1 MDRSTSAIRRR
12 QARRPLP
19 AGLAIG
25 AALIIGFLVCLG
37 LNLPGHLSYDSV
49 MQLWQGRTGLYNSWH
64 PPVMAWMLGL
74 ADSLIQG
81 ASLFVVF
88 DAALLYGGFLIVLGL
103 HRRPAWAGLAVA
115 LVWMLSAQGLIYPA
129 IVWKDV
135 LFAGATTAGFA
146 ALAQAEAR
154 WADRRARLAWLGAA
168 VLLLALAALARQN
181 GAVVVVLAVLALGWI
196 AARNDRKARVRSALV
211 HGLGAL
217 VAIGL
222 VVTAADIGL
231 ALRSDG
237 ELAALDQ
244 LEDLQTYDLS
254 GAVKAQPSLRLDIIG
269 DENPELEARIRADGA
284 RVYSPERLD
293 SIQLQKPLQAAL
305 ADTSARTI
313 AAQWADLV
321 FHHPALYLQVRAESF
336 RWTFLTPHLD
346 RCLPFVIG
354 VTGPQPWLGRLG
366 VARKIRPQDA
376 WLEDYADGLVGT
388 PLYSH
393 AVYAVLAVV
402 LIVVL
407 WLRRRPGDIAIGAL
421 QAGALAFVASF
432 FVIGVSCDYRYLYLL
447 DVAAMVGAFH
457 LALDPRLKPDSRNPI
472 I

>member
-1 MDRSTSAIRRR
+1 MLDRSTSAVRRR
-12 QARRPLP
+12 QALQPGA

-25 AALIIGFLVCLG
+25 AALIVGFGVCLG

-49 MQLWQGRTGLYNSWH
+49 MQLWQGRTGVYNSWH

-74 ADSLIQG
+74 ADSVVRG
-81 ASLFVVF
+81 AALFVVF
-88 DAALLYGGFLIVLGL
+88 DAALLYGGFLAVLGL

-115 LVWMLSAQGLIYPA
+115 LIWIASAQGLIYPA

-135 LFAGATTAGFA
+135 LFAGATVTGFA

-154 WADRRARLAWLGAA
+154 WADRRARLAWIGAA

-181 GAVVVVLAVLALGWI
+181 GAVVVVFAILALAWI
-196 AARNDRKARVRSALV
+196 AARNDGHQRVRAALIC
-211 HGLGAL
+211 GLGAL

-269 DENPELEARIRADGA
+269 DDNSELETQIRTNGA
-284 RVYSPERLD
+284 TVYSPERLD

-305 ADTSARTI
+305 ADTSARTV
-313 AAQWADLV
+313 AAQWADLIL
-321 FHHPALYLQVRAESF
+321 HHPALYLKVRAESF
-336 RWTFLTPHLD
+336 RWTFLTPRLD
-346 RCLPFVIG
+346 RCLPIIVG

-376 WLEDYADGLVGT
+376 WLEDYADALVGT

-393 AVYAVLAVV
+393 AAYAVLAVA

-421 QAGALAFVASF
+421 QAAALAFVASF

-457 LALDPRLKPDSRNPI
+457 LALDAQLRPRR
-472 I
+472 